1 MTDIGGCSTRE
12 CTELLQLPLVASSDT
27 RDEQWQ
33 SITCIPPVN
42 IDTPNIVTDDQ
53 WGRHSDVFPV
63 VTRVPNATVSTSA
76 WRGPSV
82 ANTRRTDQYLPC
94 HSFEYTPAELAP
106 VEGSNVSHC
115 YVSAAGSCR
124 CVGLY
129 NKDTLSHQLV
139 GRNVVSTEMKHPES
153 GQNIPYDFGI
163 RGCDVWD
170 GNNCGNPFTQPTVH
184 TSRAQMGGA
193 ALQHYT
199 PDEASAVYPDESNI
213 PLTQHIACESTQM
226 PTRKND
232 ELAAAR
238 KCVIAFASPSALGS
252 IDERRTISGPV
263 GSRHAIIER
272 TVQRRSSYVP
282 CPRRGVTHNDDSL
295 LEIATGETR
304 VDESVGDHTT
314 SLEQNGSDRFPT
326 YHPPPTIGDM
336 PTAIVTSKPIERRSR
351 VSELIQ
357 MFEPQID
364 GHKLR
369 SKEALPG
376 WLNKYRRYVNYPRG
390 DNYEDKVTN
399 YDIGDANAPVKQN
412 HHNPCYTGVV
422 CGYKSICTSRHIHNH
437 AHNLQTTNNKD
448 YCTTNKLLV
457 PDPDNKDIFSA
468 PQHVPEDTN
477 CCCTLRETS
486 SCAMDKGTISD
497 HEPRHT
503 PVGKDGITD
512 VHPATHYHQFDAE
525 AAVEMCQLHGR
536 LSNYGCISEPVN
548 HHQFDAEAAVEL
560 CQLHGRL
567 SNYGCISEPVNHH
580 QKHKVSSTRV
590 DIPLQMCD
598 GNVDKNVFSNPLTP
612 TDDNSVGNHTEA
624 CTLCEKTRST
634 TNEVRHRRESHVEPQ
649 TKGRGKNN
657 AGIWPCA
664 SESINR
670 PLRKQYRHDD
680 SRDAEIVA
688 MLPNKCGVSEHHLIS
703 GQAELCSMRAKT
715 DCPPCRIGD
724 FTSQSAE
731 QVHRYITKKSKSSSQ
746 SQGAF
751 ETQNIPNVV
760 SPAYQIQRNVENFDN
775 FRRDEDTTSQSKR
788 KQENRRLTTDMGS
801 NICEAQEQ
809 RAVQSETYGNTPKGR
824 TKQDPL
830 CGEGNQKPPSQSY
843 ADTWSR
849 LMNEIK
855 TYAGKR
861 EAENHSVALRSDS
874 VTNSVCVSRSMKNAR
889 KNNDKHDI
897 KSKPVRTEIHGS
909 VSHTPNHPH
918 SESCQ
923 DNSQQ
928 GDDRQNAVK
937 SSFDIPVRLPSCQ
950 RIPSS
955 TSHAK
960 SQLVRVEHDDDD
972 DDDDDIDVLSAAE
985 TKLRIL
991 QKYVKYIRRHSDGDA
1006 GPTGSKSDARDS
1018 SSSDGRKGHTSQ
1030 RRNTSDTAERVSTS
1044 QRLGRRKNENV
1055 EAASWKRA
1063 HETIASIRHFV
1074 KHGYWNTS
1082 LSLMAE
1088 CALRSHVH
1096 HDLQE
1101 ETCREHILAD
1111 ASCLEKLPKTQTR
1124 YTKRCTKRCT
1134 QRKEDSNQTG
1144 DLMRCR
1150 PDVDDNLLQP
1160 TLSLSSN
1167 TSGDDDSSHT
1177 TYGLNDE
1184 SKPTSPSI
1192 NTTETMDQLNV
1203 SQNANF
1209 TPDGKEA
1216 KVPVF
1221 RSTWTPTIGEHRPN
1235 PVSYV
1240 PRPSGSGNVASSHCP
1255 GRCRENRCTCDEDC
1269 ECVWRLAHQGGYNN
1283 RCTRGSDVS
1292 RLNEG
1297 ANFVKKRDQSP
1308 SRTPPAVTQTQME
1321 YNQSPPTQLQ
1331 MGYAQ
1336 SMPRE
1341 TTSQIGYIQSPT
1353 PMTSAQ
1359 MEYIHSPPVMIP
1371 GHMGYIQSPP
1381 TVTSAQMGYIQS
1393 PPTMIPGQMEYIQS
1407 PPTMIPG
1414 QMEYI
1419 QSPPTVTSAQMGYIQ
1434 SPPTMTPGQIGYTQ
1448 YPPTITPSQMGHIQS
1463 PYRLSHAPTG
1473 YMGHPSAFAQLPRN
1487 ATFAPESGQ
1496 KIQSSTGFISPPP
1509 AAPRPFLSRRRST
1522 GSLSDSDPGEMR
1534 RSPTARIISD
1544 TLKGSEYSV
1553 MYMCDPKCPDIIR
1566 KLAIIPN
1573 HCLHDHRVCV
1583 SRIEKAERQ
1592 QKRRSASVDGAD
1604 DGVQSPP
1611 LRKRYNGRGT
1621 MRMSLKRKDGSMP
1634 KMITLTDKYGFRRR
1648 LRLKQRRRDARD
1660 RPLRMQGRRI
1670 NPDYRENGHQRW
1682 VNSGGP
1688 AHPRRVLTGE
1698 HVRPRPVLSH
1708 EDISPRRFISGG
1720 PDRPRRVLSGGP
1732 DRPRRVLSDENVVAT
1747 RRMLHQRE
1755 LNDNKPIEDDSST
1768 ATPTSTTTSSST
1780 DPDDLKER
1788 KKQKRKKKKRKK
1800 RKQLISRLL
1809 FPTPGSMRDDRYRS
1823 SDGETSQSER
1833 YWSIAH
1839 RGVVVPA
1846 IWRAKARQKIATR
1859 RPSSWPATGDRLC
1872 APTPTDVSDQAGR
1885 ARPRHKTVRRDRLRR
1900 RIDAA
1905 GTGLTGRHRL
1915 KAIPEQS
1922 VSAPPPRHLRPT
1934 NQKPPGP
1941 PARLSDRRPTAV
1953 PLHRP
1958 SDRRPPTMPNHRTSD
1973 RRPSTMP
1980 NHRPSDRRPP
1990 TMPNHRTSDRRPP
2003 TMPNHRPSDRRPSI
2017 VPDRRSDRRSFYR
2030 PPSDSRPSTVP
2041 NRRPSS
2047 SSPVAGRR
2055 PTEFLQFP
2063 TDTSVRQLE
2072 PFTQGRPGGV
2082 DDVNK
2087 KRKHRKHN
2095 DKQSKKNRQKHFGFV
2110 TPDEES
2116 DMNNGRPMG
2125 NEVIPTLRINSPEGS
2140 LVVFDSNSPNTRKHP
2155 KRKTKKKDLADARRK
2170 STARMQDD
2178 RLNLHG
2184 DDADSLNQNEENA
2197 VQFWTEQVKRKSL
2210 EADAHRRSR
2219 IDRKSVN
2226 LGDRT
2231 TQQRSNNNAESA
2243 YMYTGQPYVDVDT
2256 RYDDQSQS
2264 LCDDQCVCRS
2274 SGDVCSMGQERFH
2287 AIREA
2292 FETGILVSLV

>member
-1 MTDIGGCSTRE
+1 MRKISQVSGVTQVTDIGGCSTRE
-12 CTELLQLPLVASSDT
+12 CTELLQLPLVASSGT

-33 SITCIPPVN
+33 SLTCIPPVN
-42 IDTPNIVTDDQ
+42 TDTPNIVTDDQ
-53 WGRHSDVFPV
+53 WGRHSDVCPA
-63 VTRVPNATVSTSA
+63 VTRIPNATMSTSV

-82 ANTRRTDQYLPC
+82 VNTRRTDQYLPC
-94 HSFEYTPAELAP
+94 HSFEYTPGELAP
-106 VEGSNVSHC
+106 VEWSDVSHC

-129 NKDTLSHQLV
+129 NKDTLSPQLV
-139 GRNVVSTEMKHPES
+139 GRNRVVSTEMKHPDS
-153 GQNIPYDFGI
+153 GQNIPYDCGI
-163 RGCDVWD
+163 RGCDVCD

-252 IDERRTISGPV
+252 INERRTISGPV
-263 GSRHAIIER
+263 GSRQAIIER

-282 CPRRGVTHNDDSL
+282 CPRRSVTHSDDSL

-326 YHPPPTIGDM
+326 YHPPSTIGDM

-376 WLNKYRRYVNYPRG
+376 WLNKYRRYVNYPRR
-390 DNYEDKVTN
+390 DNDEDKVTN

-422 CGYKSICTSRHIHNH
+422 CDYKSICTSRHMHNH
-437 AHNLQTTNNKD
+437 AHNLKTTNNKD

-477 CCCTLRETS
+477 CCCTLRETN
-486 SCAMDKGTISD
+486 SCAMDKGKISD

-503 PVGKDGITD
+503 PVGKNDITD
-512 VHPATHYHQFDAE
+512 VHPARHDHQFDAE
-525 AAVEMCQLHGR
+525 AAVEMCQLR
-536 LSNYGCISEPVN
+536 
-548 HHQFDAEAAVEL
+548 
-560 CQLHGRL
+560 GRL

-580 QKHKVSSTRV
+580 QKQKVSSTRV
-590 DIPLQMCD
+590 DIPLKMCD
-598 GNVDKNVFSNPLTP
+598 GNVDKYVFSHPLTQ
-612 TDDNSVGNHTEA
+612 TDDNSVGNRTEA

-649 TKGRGKNN
+649 TKGRGKSN

-703 GQAELCSMRAKT
+703 GQAELCSMKAKT

-746 SQGAF
+746 SQDAF
-751 ETQNIPNVV
+751 ETQNIPNVA
-760 SPAYQIQRNVENFDN
+760 SPAFQIQRNVENFYN

-801 NICEAQEQ
+801 NIHEAQEQ
-809 RAVQSETYGNTPKGR
+809 RAVQSETYGNAPKGR

-889 KNNDKHDI
+889 KDNDKHDI
-897 KSKPVRTEIHGS
+897 KSKPVRTEMYGS
-909 VSHTPNHPH
+909 VSHTHKHPH

-972 DDDDDIDVLSAAE
+972 DDDIDVLSAAE

-1006 GPTGSKSDARDS
+1006 GSKGSRSDARDS

-1030 RRNTSDTAERVSTS
+1030 RRNTSDTAERVGTS
-1044 QRLGRRKNENV
+1044 QQLGRRKNEYM
-1055 EAASWKRA
+1055 EAASWKQA

-1096 HDLQE
+1096 HGLQE

-1124 YTKRCTKRCT
+1124 YTKRCA

-1167 TSGDDDSSHT
+1167 TSGDDDPSHT
-1177 TYGLNDE
+1177 TYDDE

-1192 NTTETMDQLNV
+1192 NTTETGDQLNV

-1240 PRPSGSGNVASSHCP
+1240 PRPSASCNVASSHCP
-1255 GRCRENRCTCDEDC
+1255 GRCSENKCTCDEDC
-1269 ECVWRLAHQGGYNN
+1269 DCVWRLAHQGGYNN

-1308 SRTPPAVTQTQME
+1308 SRTPPAITQTQME

-1341 TTSQIGYIQSPT
+1341 TTSQIGYTQSPT

-1359 MEYIHSPPVMIP
+1359 MDYIHSPPAMIP
-1371 GHMGYIQSPP
+1371 G
-1381 TVTSAQMGYIQS
+1381 QMGYTQS
-1393 PPTMIPGQMEYIQS
+1393 PPTMIPGQMEYIHS

-1414 QMEYI
+1414 HM
-1419 QSPPTVTSAQMGYIQ
+1419 
-1434 SPPTMTPGQIGYTQ
+1434 GYTQ

-1463 PYRLSHAPTG
+1463 PYRLSHAPVG
-1473 YMGHPSAFAQLPRN
+1473 YMGHP
-1487 ATFAPESGQ
+1487 
-1496 KIQSSTGFISPPP
+1496 
-1509 AAPRPFLSRRRST
+1509 
-1522 GSLSDSDPGEMR
+1522 
-1534 RSPTARIISD
+1534 
-1544 TLKGSEYSV
+1544 
-1553 MYMCDPKCPDIIR
+1553 
-1566 KLAIIPN
+1566 
-1573 HCLHDHRVCV
+1573 
-1583 SRIEKAERQ
+1583 
-1592 QKRRSASVDGAD
+1592 
-1604 DGVQSPP
+1604 
-1611 LRKRYNGRGT
+1611 
-1621 MRMSLKRKDGSMP
+1621 
-1634 KMITLTDKYGFRRR
+1634 
-1648 LRLKQRRRDARD
+1648 
-1660 RPLRMQGRRI
+1660 
-1670 NPDYRENGHQRW
+1670 
-1682 VNSGGP
+1682 
-1688 AHPRRVLTGE
+1688 
-1698 HVRPRPVLSH
+1698 
-1708 EDISPRRFISGG
+1708 
-1720 PDRPRRVLSGGP
+1720 
-1732 DRPRRVLSDENVVAT
+1732 
-1747 RRMLHQRE
+1747 
-1755 LNDNKPIEDDSST
+1755 
-1768 ATPTSTTTSSST
+1768 
-1780 DPDDLKER
+1780 
-1788 KKQKRKKKKRKK
+1788 
-1800 RKQLISRLL
+1800 
-1809 FPTPGSMRDDRYRS
+1809 
-1823 SDGETSQSER
+1823 
-1833 YWSIAH
+1833 
-1839 RGVVVPA
+1839 
-1846 IWRAKARQKIATR
+1846 
-1859 RPSSWPATGDRLC
+1859 
-1872 APTPTDVSDQAGR
+1872 
-1885 ARPRHKTVRRDRLRR
+1885 
-1900 RIDAA
+1900 
-1905 GTGLTGRHRL
+1905 
-1915 KAIPEQS
+1915 
-1922 VSAPPPRHLRPT
+1922 
-1934 NQKPPGP
+1934 
-1941 PARLSDRRPTAV
+1941 
-1953 PLHRP
+1953 
-1958 SDRRPPTMPNHRTSD
+1958 
-1973 RRPSTMP
+1973 
-1980 NHRPSDRRPP
+1980 
-1990 TMPNHRTSDRRPP
+1990 
-2003 TMPNHRPSDRRPSI
+2003 
-2017 VPDRRSDRRSFYR
+2017 
-2030 PPSDSRPSTVP
+2030 
-2041 NRRPSS
+2041 
-2047 SSPVAGRR
+2047 
-2055 PTEFLQFP
+2055 
-2063 TDTSVRQLE
+2063 
-2072 PFTQGRPGGV
+2072 
-2082 DDVNK
+2082 
-2087 KRKHRKHN
+2087 
-2095 DKQSKKNRQKHFGFV
+2095 
-2110 TPDEES
+2110 
-2116 DMNNGRPMG
+2116 
-2125 NEVIPTLRINSPEGS
+2125 
-2140 LVVFDSNSPNTRKHP
+2140 
-2155 KRKTKKKDLADARRK
+2155 
-2170 STARMQDD
+2170 
-2178 RLNLHG
+2178 
-2184 DDADSLNQNEENA
+2184 
-2197 VQFWTEQVKRKSL
+2197 
-2210 EADAHRRSR
+2210 
-2219 IDRKSVN
+2219 
-2226 LGDRT
+2226 
-2231 TQQRSNNNAESA
+2231 
-2243 YMYTGQPYVDVDT
+2243 
-2256 RYDDQSQS
+2256 
-2264 LCDDQCVCRS
+2264 
-2274 SGDVCSMGQERFH
+2274 
-2287 AIREA
+2287 
-2292 FETGILVSLV
+2292 